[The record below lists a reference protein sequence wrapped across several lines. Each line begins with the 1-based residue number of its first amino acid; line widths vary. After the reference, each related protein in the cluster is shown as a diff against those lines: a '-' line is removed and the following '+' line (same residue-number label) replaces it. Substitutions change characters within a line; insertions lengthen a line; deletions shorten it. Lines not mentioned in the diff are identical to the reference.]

1 MLLKNLD
8 PSCVNIYSL
17 SYLFIVLGLCS
28 LILSYDLIK
37 IVMHTFSNQKQIKE
51 REGVCYTLFL
61 IIENVCSQV
70 IVLI

>member
-17 SYLFIVLGLCS
+17 SYWFIVLGLCS

-51 REGVCYTLFL
+51 RKRGSLLY
-61 IIENVCSQV
+61 S
-70 IVLI
+70 VLNN